1 LRFERL
7 PDTASPHEL
16 KGIAAMTTEET
27 PVLVSVA
34 GGVASITLN
43 RPAVLNALNNA
54 LAQALLDALNA
65 VGKDGAVRVI
75 VIQGAGDAF
84 MAGGDVGYF
93 HRKLAEYPDRSK
105 FKPVIVEM
113 IEQAQGL
120 ARAIRNIPKP
130 VIAAVHGGC
139 AGFGLSLMLA
149 CDLAVAADNAKFTL
163 AYIHLAT
170 TPDGGASFHLP
181 RMVGQKRAAEIAL
194 LGDRFGAAEAERWGL
209 INRVVPLAE
218 LEATVAKLA
227 GRMAKGPALAYART
241 KVLLNA
247 SDGNTLDQ
255 QLAAETESFA
265 SSALT
270 DDFAA
275 GVGAFVE
282 KKPAVFTGR

>member
-1 LRFERL
+1 
-7 PDTASPHEL
+7 
-16 KGIAAMTTEET
+16 MTEEN
-27 PVLVSVA
+27 PILVSVTD
-34 GGVASITLN
+34 GVATITLN

-54 LAQALLDALNA
+54 LSLALIEALNGA
-65 VGKDGAVRVI
+65 GKDSAVRVI
-75 VIQGAGDAF
+75 VIKGAGDAF

-93 HRKLAEYPDRSK
+93 HRKLGEFPDRAQ
-105 FKPVIVEM
+105 FRPVIVAM
-113 IEQAQGL
+113 IEHAQEL
-120 ARAIRNIPKP
+120 ARILRTIPKP

-149 CDLAVAADNAKFTL
+149 CDLAIAADNAKFTL

-209 INRVVPLAE
+209 VNRVVPLAE

-241 KVLLNA
+241 KALLNA
-247 SDGNTLDQ
+247 TDTNGLQ
-255 QLAAETESFA
+255 EQLAAETESFA

-275 GVGAFVE
+275 GVAAFVE
-282 KKPAVFTGR
+282 KKPAVFNGR

>member
-1 LRFERL
+1 
-7 PDTASPHEL
+7 
-16 KGIAAMTTEET
+16 MTTEET

-43 RPAVLNALNNA
+43 RPTVLNALNNA

-65 VGKDGAVRVI
+65 AGKDDAVRVI

-113 IEQAQGL
+113 IERAQGL
-120 ARAIRNIPKP
+120 ARTIRNIPKP

-247 SDGNTLDQ
+247 SDGNSLDQ

>member
-1 LRFERL
+1 
-7 PDTASPHEL
+7 
-16 KGIAAMTTEET
+16 MTSEEI

-65 VGKDGAVRVI
+65 AGKDEAVRVI

-93 HRKLAEYPDRSK
+93 HRKLAEFPDRPK
-105 FKPVIVEM
+105 FRPIIVEM
-113 IEQAQGL
+113 IERAQNL
-120 ARAIRNIPKP
+120 ARTIRNIPKP

-149 CDLAVAADNAKFTL
+149 CDLAIAADNAKFTL

-194 LGDRFGAAEAERWGL
+194 LGDRFGAVEAERWGL

-247 SDGNTLDQ
+247 ADGNSLEA